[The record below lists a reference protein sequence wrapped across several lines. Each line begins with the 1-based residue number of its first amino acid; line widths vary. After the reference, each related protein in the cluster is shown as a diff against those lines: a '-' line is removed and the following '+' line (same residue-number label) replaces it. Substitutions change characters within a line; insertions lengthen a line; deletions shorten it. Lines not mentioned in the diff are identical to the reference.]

1 MTTDDAIIRYN
12 FVSKIQFKDGDNALS
27 KDLKIKVMQMRIEF
41 NKINKEFN
49 DDVKEFTEGIT
60 EDRFK
65 ELQQKEDRTEEE
77 TKELNDLVNKYNQEI
92 NEYVTKRSQDEVE
105 VNDYEFTV
113 DEFSEIMETNAEKDI
128 VINGTT
134 IPAPDYL
141 EALYELF
148 VKAA

>member
-41 NKINKEFN
+41 NKINKVFN

-60 EDRFK
+60 EDRFR
-65 ELQQKEDRTEEE
+65 ELQQKEERTEEE
-77 TKELNDLVNKYNQEI
+77 TKELNEFVNKYNQEI
-92 NEYVTKRSQDEVE
+92 NEYIIKRSRDEVE

-113 DEFSEIMETNAEKDI
+113 DEFSEIMETNSDKTI
-128 VINGTT
+128 TINGTE

-148 VKAA
+148 VKA

>member
-41 NKINKEFN
+41 NKINKVFN

-60 EDRFK
+60 EDRFR
-65 ELQQKEDRTEEE
+65 ELQQKEERTEEE
-77 TKELNDLVNKYNQEI
+77 TKELNELISKYNQEI
-92 NEYVTKRSQDEVE
+92 NEYIGKRSRDEVE

-113 DEFSEIMETNAEKDI
+113 DEFSEIMETNSDKTI
-128 VINGTT
+128 TINGTE

-148 VKAA
+148 VKA

>member
-12 FVSKIQFKDGDNALS
+12 FVSKIQFKDGGNALS

-41 NKINKEFN
+41 NKVNKEFN

-92 NEYVTKRSQDEVE
+92 NEYVARRSQDEVE